1 MRKQLKVEDNLS
13 ILEEA
18 LSAYKNLIKTRYQI
32 FLAHKKHEYFI
43 DLVFLPRNFIH
54 LSGINKLK
62 DLSLLTNSKTMQ
74 FYRLCKD
81 KILRDRVTRSIY
93 FEHIKNRLYPIIYLS
108 SILTSVDITSYYK
121 YVRKIDFNY
130 TSIEFNYFIKGE
142 IYNNIHYYFM
152 RSLDNSNS
160 LNEHILVST
169 FIDNY
174 KNYSLGQ
181 ELMTLL
187 KLTVISE
194 DGLKKKIVFDRT
206 NKM

>member
-1 MRKQLKVEDNLS
+1 MREQLKVEDNLS
-13 ILEEA
+13 VLEEA

-32 FLAHKKHEYFI
+32 FLAHKNHEYLI
-43 DLVFLPRNFIH
+43 ELVFLARNFIH

-62 DLSLLTNSKTMQ
+62 DLSLLTNSKTLQ

-93 FEHIKNRLYPIIYLS
+93 FEHIKNRLYSIIYLS
-108 SILTSVDITSYYK
+108 SVLTSVDIISYYK
-121 YVRKIDFNY
+121 FIRKIEFNY
-130 TSIEFNYFIKGE
+130 TSIEFDYFAKGE
-142 IYNNIHYYFM
+142 LYSDIYYYFM

-174 KNYSLGQ
+174 KNYSIGQ
-181 ELMTLL
+181 EQMTLL

-194 DGLKKKIVFDRT
+194 DVLKKRILFDRT